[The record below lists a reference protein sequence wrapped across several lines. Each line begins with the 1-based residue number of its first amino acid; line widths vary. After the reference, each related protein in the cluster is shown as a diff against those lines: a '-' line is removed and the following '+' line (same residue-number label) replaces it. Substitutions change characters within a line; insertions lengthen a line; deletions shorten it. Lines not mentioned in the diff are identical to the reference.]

1 MRHHSEPEDF
11 SDEADD
17 AYVSKTRRKKDMQ
30 ALQELGEQLV
40 ALGNDRL
47 AQLDLPESLLDAVKE
62 AKRITKFGALS
73 RQMQYIGKL
82 MRDVDPTPI
91 RAKLDEWAGH
101 SKELNAKFHR
111 LEKLRERLLEDD
123 KALGEVAEQYP
134 QADLQ
139 HLRALI
145 RNARQEQLANKP
157 PKSSRALFKALRAL
171 QEGDEAGTEPE
182 DNEE

>member
-1 MRHHSEPEDF
+1 MSPNTFDHEEDAE
-11 SDEADD
+11 EAEF
-17 AYVSKTRRKKDMQ
+17 VSKTRRKKDMH

-82 MRDVDPTPI
+82 MRDVDPAPI
-91 RAKLDEWAGH
+91 RVKLAEWAGQ

-111 LEKLRERLLEDD
+111 LENLRERLLENDG
-123 KALGEVAEQYP
+123 AFSEVVEQFP

-139 HLRALI
+139 RLRTLI
-145 RNARQEQLANKP
+145 RNARQEKIANKP
-157 PKSSRALFKALRAL
+157 PKSSRALFKELRAL
-171 QEGDEAGTEPE
+171 QEGGEAEADDE
-182 DNEE
+182 DYEE